1 MDTFS
6 TGQRKGKETS
16 QVFTNISMSTAL
28 STGLVFRTLFLN
40 PEMEA
45 CDTLFKGFWLQRR
58 QSLEVRGMQAYGS
71 ISGEDFRREEHYIGP
86 RSQHPKPMYRIEQD
100 CHA

>member
-1 MDTFS
+1 
-6 TGQRKGKETS
+6 
-16 QVFTNISMSTAL
+16 
-28 STGLVFRTLFLN
+28 
-40 PEMEA
+40 
-45 CDTLFKGFWLQRR
+45 
-58 QSLEVRGMQAYGS
+58 MQAYGS